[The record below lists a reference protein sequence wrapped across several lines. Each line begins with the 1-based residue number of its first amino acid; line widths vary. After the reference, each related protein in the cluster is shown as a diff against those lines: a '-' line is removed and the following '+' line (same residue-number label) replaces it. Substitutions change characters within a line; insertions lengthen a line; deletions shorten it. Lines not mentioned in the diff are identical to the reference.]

1 MSDQKFLN
9 NDKAKS
15 KSFENKAIFNNPCL
29 LASSLNLFVTA
40 RPCAKSFQMKGGQ
53 FIGISTGVGKE
64 AMVTLKGLLRDE
76 SFIRSLIGRKT
87 RATFPINR

>member
-1 MSDQKFLN
+1 MQ
-9 NDKAKS
+9 
-15 KSFENKAIFNNPCL
+15 
-29 LASSLNLFVTA
+29 NLF
-40 RPCAKSFQMKGGQ
+40 KMKGGQ

-76 SFIRSLIGRKT
+76 RFIRSLIGRKT